1 MGRQADQQKNITEL
15 PAQKHGGWQQACLPG
30 KTKHNTY
37 LDIFGTNITIIFLLV
52 LSTKFVW
59 SIWTRVSFFLV
70 SLTCPRLPN
79 SEDVF
84 THHSYKWFPLY
95 SSQLDCGKHNAVWR
109 LPGSHLCNISVFCF
123 KRSRSFSSCSCQA
136 NRSSTPSNQSIAKK
150 SATCLSNVQRLR
162 TGHRKA
168 HR

>member
-1 MGRQADQQKNITEL
+1 MGRQADQQKNITKL
-15 PAQKHGGWQQACLPG
+15 PAQKHGGWQQAWLPG

-70 SLTCPRLPN
+70 SVTCPRLPN

-109 LPGSHLCNISVFCF
+109 LPRSHLCNISVFCF
-123 KRSRSFSSCSCQA
+123 KRSRSFQVA
-136 NRSSTPSNQSIAKK
+136 PVKQIAAQHPPINLLLKNLQHVYQMFIGK
-150 SATCLSNVQRLR
+150 RHMSWD
-162 TGHRKA
+162 
-168 HR
+168 